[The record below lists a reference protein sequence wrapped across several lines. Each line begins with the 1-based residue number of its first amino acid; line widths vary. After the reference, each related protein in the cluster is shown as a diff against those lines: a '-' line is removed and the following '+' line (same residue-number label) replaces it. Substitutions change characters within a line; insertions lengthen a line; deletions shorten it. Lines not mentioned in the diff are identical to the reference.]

1 MSASDHFISQSLCVL
16 TVSDTRTAANDA
28 SGDYLCASLTEAGHR
43 LHERRLARDDRYL
56 VRAIVA
62 AWIADPAVDGILVTG
77 GTGFLGRRIVSEL
90 SPRHALRLLVR
101 RGSSRERFPE
111 GVEFAEGDVTD
122 RASLDRET
130 ALGILREGGGTEF
143 HPALL
148 DNFLRLVT

>member
-77 GTGFLGRRIVSEL
+77 GTGL
-90 SPRHALRLLVR
+90 SAAP
-101 RGSSRERFPE
+101 F
-111 GVEFAEGDVTD
+111 TNI
-122 RASLDRET
+122 SLT
-130 ALGILREGGGTEF
+130 WSANPPQQKHQPSPT
-143 HPALL
+143 P
-148 DNFLRLVT
+148 